1 MDGDGA
7 ESRWGWF
14 NFKLGTSREG
24 HAAVGRVR
32 LVCGDGRQ
40 GGIFFSCP
48 NSDLAL

>member
-24 HAAVGRVR
+24 HVAVR